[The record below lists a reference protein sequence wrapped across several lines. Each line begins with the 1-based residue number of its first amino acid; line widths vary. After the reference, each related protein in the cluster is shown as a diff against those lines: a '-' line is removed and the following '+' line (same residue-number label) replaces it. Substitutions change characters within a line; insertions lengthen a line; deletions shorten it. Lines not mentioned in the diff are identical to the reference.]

1 MERMMTIALICV
13 FMAYTGAEQDTQ
25 PKPEAKSQSVPAV
38 EAAPTAD
45 QILEKYVAV
54 IGGRAVVEKLTS
66 RVMRGSLVTSAGNAP
81 IEVYEKAPN
90 RFLVIIDSP
99 VSGKSQNAY
108 DGAVAWSQNTQ
119 RGLREM
125 SGPEVENFKREYD
138 LHREIRL
145 KEFYPR
151 MTVKGRVKIGDSEAN
166 VIEALTAE
174 GLSEAMYFDLITG
187 LLVRRDVTI
196 QGSTLEAYFEDYR
209 EVDGIKIPFTVR
221 RSRPGFSFTYKF
233 DEVRHN
239 VAIEDA
245 RFNKPVAQ

>member
-1 MERMMTIALICV
+1 
-13 FMAYTGAEQDTQ
+13 MAYMGTAQDTQ
-25 PKPEAKSQSVPAV
+25 QKPQAKSQSVPAV

-45 QILEKYVAV
+45 QILEKYIAV

-66 RVMRGSLVTSAGNAP
+66 RVMHGSLVTSGGNAP

-90 RFLVIIDSP
+90 KFLVIIDSP

-108 DGAVAWSQNTQ
+108 DGTVAWSQNSQ

-151 MTVKGRVKIGDSEAN
+151 MTVKGRGKVGDSEAY
-166 VIEALTAE
+166 VIEAMTVD
-174 GLSEAMYFDLITG
+174 GVSEVMYFDVTTG

-196 QGSTLEAYFEDYR
+196 QGATLEAYFEDYR
-209 EVDGIKIPFTVR
+209 EVNGIKIPFAVR

-245 RFNKPVAQ
+245 RFNKPIAQ